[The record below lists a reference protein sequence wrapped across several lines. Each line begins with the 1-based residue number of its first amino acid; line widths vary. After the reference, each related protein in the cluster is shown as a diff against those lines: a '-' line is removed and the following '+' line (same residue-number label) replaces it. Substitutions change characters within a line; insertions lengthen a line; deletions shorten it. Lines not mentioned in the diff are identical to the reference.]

1 MRIVIVNPNTTA
13 TVTTM
18 LVDEARRIASPGV
31 EIDGVTAAFGVPV
44 IETPAEAAVAG
55 HAVVQ
60 AFAEVGPADAGIVGA
75 YTDPGLPGARA
86 LMPYP
91 VIGIGESSMFTACLL
106 GRRFAVLTAGGGKT
120 VPAIES
126 QVREH
131 GLGERFAGVRSVDAS
146 LLGVAENQA
155 AFEDAFAAT
164 ANAVV
169 EIDGADAVILGGA
182 VFVGMAA
189 RLRDRVPVPLIDPI
203 RAAVAQAEALARSGA
218 VPSRVRGHAHADG
231 KASRGLAAPLAD
243 ALRRPRRGD

>member
-31 EIDGVTAAFGVPV
+31 EIDGVTAAFGVPA
-44 IETPAEAAVAG
+44 IETLAEAAVAG

-60 AFAEVGPADAGIVGA
+60 AFAEAGPADAGIVGA
-75 YTDPGLPGARA
+75 YADPGLPGARA

-91 VIGIGESSMFTACLL
+91 VTGIGESSMFTACLL
-106 GRRFAVLTAGGGKT
+106 GRRFAVLTAGGKN

-131 GLGERFAGVRSVDAS
+131 GLGGRFAGVRSVDAS

-155 AFEDAFAAT
+155 AFKDAFAAA
-164 ANAVV
+164 ANAAV
-169 EIDGADAVILGGA
+169 EIDGADAVVLGGA

-203 RAAVAQAEALARSGA
+203 RAAVVQAEALARSGA
-218 VPSRVRGHAHADG
+218 VPSRVRGYAHADG

-243 ALRRPRRGD
+243 ALRSPRRGD